1 MKYLVYMTLTGAM
14 LLLSACSSKQYFEPE
29 MTYDAPTSAYGG
41 VIVDLSRD
49 GATLE
54 NGKYIGKD
62 GISNINIG
70 EGYRFL
76 SESKYYVL
84 ASNVE
89 GILKIIDKKTNESIR
104 EVSLQVPI
112 VSATIRKGIVAYIL
126 NNNTF
131 GIYNITDNKKVVEN
145 RSERT
150 YAIDT
155 RAASPMFIDNLAV
168 MPMLDGKLIIVDIE
182 NSQNAKVVYL
192 SSYKA
197 FNNIIYL
204 SRMGN
209 TMVAA
214 TPKKIISLGDNGK
227 QEYHAN
233 ISEVAITEGYVY
245 VFTKEGNIVRLN
257 SHFEV
262 IAEKKFKFAHFSVAT
277 TFDKKVFA
285 LDQQGSLIVL
295 AADLSKFKIYDIGE
309 VDAPAFITG
318 TKLYKD
324 GKIIELSNL
333 GYE

>member
-1 MKYLVYMTLTGAM
+1 MKYLVYITLTGAM

-168 MPMLDGKLIIVDIE
+168 MPML
-182 NSQNAKVVYL
+182 
-192 SSYKA
+192 
-197 FNNIIYL
+197 
-204 SRMGN
+204 
-209 TMVAA
+209 
-214 TPKKIISLGDNGK
+214 
-227 QEYHAN
+227 
-233 ISEVAITEGYVY
+233 
-245 VFTKEGNIVRLN
+245 
-257 SHFEV
+257 
-262 IAEKKFKFAHFSVAT
+262 
-277 TFDKKVFA
+277 
-285 LDQQGSLIVL
+285 
-295 AADLSKFKIYDIGE
+295 
-309 VDAPAFITG
+309 
-318 TKLYKD
+318 
-324 GKIIELSNL
+324 
-333 GYE
+333 